1 MATVTSTTVDERPR
15 PSDGRPG
22 APGAAAVAA
31 TRERLRDRLG
41 LPHPDPLWWAWA
53 VAGVIGVVA
62 GVLRFVRLGTPPT
75 LVFDETYY
83 VQGGLSLLR
92 YGYERDELKDPAP
105 PDPEPED
112 WSDTFSDDLFESG
125 SLDIFAST
133 PDFVVH
139 PPLGKWMIAAGMQLD
154 ATNPFFWRLSAA
166 VVGTLSVVLLVLVA
180 RRLFGSTLL
189 GGVAGLLLAV
199 DGHHIVHSRTSLLDI
214 FLSFWVLVAFAFLV
228 ADRFASRER
237 LADLVAR
244 GRHGGTLSPYGPW
257 LGWRPFRLLAGI
269 SLGAACATKWSGLY
283 VLAAFG
289 LLTVLWDLD
298 ARRTAGVRRWVLGGL
313 LRDSWAAFLS
323 LVPVAVVT
331 YLVSWTGWF
340 LADDSYNRNWAAEN
354 PDEAVSWLPQS
365 LASLWQYHRSAYS
378 FHTTI
383 NVVDNEHPYMANPWS
398 WLVQGR
404 PTSFF
409 YEGQSDGV
417 TGCGADACTA
427 AITSLGNPVVWWG
440 GTIAVVVVA
449 MAWVLRR
456 DWRAGAILVP
466 LAACYLP
473 WFAYQERTIFSF
485 YAVAF
490 VPFLVLALTYTLG
503 LLLGPADA
511 SPDRRL
517 WGAVGAGLVVVGA
530 VACLLFFYPVW
541 TAQVITTDA
550 WRMRMWWPSW
560 V

>member
-1 MATVTSTTVDERPR
+1 MATSLPLRATLP
-15 PSDGRPG
+15 PS
-22 APGAAAVAA
+22 ASH
-31 TRERLRDRLG
+31 EQLRQRLG
-41 LPHPDPLWWAWA
+41 LPHPEPLWWAWVVA
-53 VAGVIGVVA
+53 VGMGALA
-62 GVLRFVRLGTPPT
+62 GVLRFVHLGRPDT

-83 VQGGLSLLR
+83 VHGGLSLLR
-92 YGYERDELKDPAP
+92 FGYERDELPDPAP
-105 PDPEPED
+105 PDPLPEGY
-112 WSDTFSDDLFESG
+112 SDSYSDDLFESG
-125 SLDIFAST
+125 SLDIFTTT

-139 PPLGKWMIAAGMQLD
+139 PPLGKWMIAAGMWPD
-154 ATNPFFWRLSAA
+154 PADPFFWRLSAA

-180 RRLFGSTLL
+180 RRLLGSTLL

-199 DGHHIVHSRTSLLDI
+199 DGHHIVHSRTSLLDV
-214 FLSFWVLVAFAFLV
+214 FLSFWILVAFAFLLG
-228 ADRFASRER
+228 DRFAAREK
-237 LADLVAR
+237 LADRVAR
-244 GRHGGTLSPYGPW
+244 GLRDGTLSPYGPW

-289 LLTVLWDLD
+289 VLTVLWDLD
-298 ARRTAGVRRWVLGGL
+298 ARRTAGVRRWFLGGL
-313 LRDSWAAFLS
+313 LRDSWPAFLS
-323 LVPVAVVT
+323 LVPVALVT

-365 LASLWQYHRSAYS
+365 LASLWNYHQGAYG

-383 NVVDNEHPYMANPWS
+383 NVVDNPHNYMANPWS

-409 YEGQSDGV
+409 YEGTSEGL
-417 TGCGADACTA
+417 TGCGADACSA
-427 AITSLGNPVVWWG
+427 AVTSLGNPVVWWG
-440 GTIAVVVVA
+440 GTVALIVVA
-449 MAWVLRR
+449 LTWVLRR

-466 LAACYLP
+466 VAACYLP
-473 WFAYQERTIFSF
+473 WFAFQDRTIFSF

-490 VPFLVLALTYTLG
+490 VPFLVLALTYALG
-503 LLLGPADA
+503 LVLGPPGA
-511 SPDRRL
+511 SPNRRL
-517 WGAVGAGLVVVGA
+517 WGSVGAGSVVVAA
-530 VACLLFFYPVW
+530 VGCLLFFYPVW
-541 TAQVITTDA
+541 TADLITTDA